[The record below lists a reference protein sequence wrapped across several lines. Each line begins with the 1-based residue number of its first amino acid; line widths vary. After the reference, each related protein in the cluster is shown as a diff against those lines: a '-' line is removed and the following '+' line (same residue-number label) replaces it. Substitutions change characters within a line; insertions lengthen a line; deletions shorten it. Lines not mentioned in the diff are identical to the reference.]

1 MDSTPTTNITVGLPL
16 DLLVYEKDSLKAD
29 KLVTIDESNPYFQL
43 IHELWGEKLR
53 EAFNSIAEPNWSGSK
68 KSSAISSPAKKMGS
82 VNINREPKKTSN
94 QKSKSRI

>member
-1 MDSTPTTNITVGLPL
+1 MDSTLKSNISVGLPL

-53 EAFNSIAEPNWSGSK
+53 EAFNSIAEPNWNGSK
-68 KSSAISSPAKKMGS
+68 KSSAISSPAKKMGAIS
-82 VNINREPKKTSN
+82 INREIKQTTATKR
-94 QKSKSRI
+94 K